1 MARLGDWIIDSEKY
15 EFCKSYGIENMP
27 NAEFVERQDDFY
39 ISLLSRLNARLNVYF
54 ESEEEESLAKTKAVM
69 LELVK
74 GILVYSQKE
83 TQNDFQ
89 GVRKRNNQL
98 YVAAIYYLCDYA
110 AISSWAMGDIVI
122 DEYEEISAQ
131 LLSFIVTGGRSAKS
145 KELREQYW
153 HVFAEIDRFIRS
165 GEEEILDL
173 VVTTYNQKYDNR
185 DFESPTDFFMTNVLR
200 CVLKKFKENN
210 IWHSLQKADTEFDWT
225 AYSKHSYKQ
234 YILSFLPSQQDALNK
249 GLLTFTGSFSL
260 KMPTSAGKSYITEL
274 LIHYELQKHPDSRVL
289 YLAPL
294 RALSRELRD
303 RFRKIHKRLGFTY
316 ATKYG
321 GSAASIVEDDI
332 DEAQLL
338 IATPESFMS
347 IESASQETLDRFSL
361 VICDEGQLL
370 EDKSRGINY
379 EMLLTRLRRR
389 NKVRFLFI
397 SAIIPNIN
405 VVNSWLKGTDN
416 HIGDSTYRPSKLL
429 LAEALVRD
437 DTVDLYLD
445 QGGNGE
451 ASYQVSSFINKENA
465 QGETLRYY
473 DENQNRWKLSYIPVG
488 CTLALRSLNAG
499 SVLLFTTAKT
509 RGVSCIALAKCMMK
523 MVDADAFD
531 APIQYVTK
539 PEGLYL
545 VKEYASYQLGD
556 DHLFCQALERGFA
569 YHHGDVPQDLRE
581 KIERAYDQGIIRLII
596 SNTTLAEGVN
606 LPIKTIVIAFAMDQ
620 SNPGMFLPNTRL
632 KNIIGRVG
640 RAGRERYGTIIAP
653 VAHRNGWLVRTIR
666 EALNPDDSAL
676 KKMKGTLFTMVEDL
690 VNKDIVSD
698 RPDIAELLSVPT
710 FADAIDEMI
719 IRSSED
725 NVNEMDIDSLVAESL
740 AYSLS
745 DDEEKAV
752 LWNVFSTRHRFL
764 KKTFEDERYQ
774 LSKATGL
781 NLRELEMVE
790 KFVSDEIVEQAED
803 LLDVDNEEFVST
815 IIDGVLELP
824 TVQEEMVSTRTKQRL
839 LGDSDRLKRLTIMW
853 MQGKQYHEMAKK
865 EKISVD
871 NVILIVMFLQ
881 SLVHD
886 KAASIFAY
894 MSEVKGLETGTATF
908 WPEYLQLGINDRLMY
923 EAHKLKVPE
932 RIQLHAIKRFYE
944 DINTEFGDY
953 DFLESSLVENRE
965 KIWQYMKENG
975 YPQMSITGLME
986 VIGYMEHGVE

>member
-1 MARLGDWIIDSEKY
+1 MARLSDWITDSEKY
-15 EFCKSYGIENMP
+15 EFCKSYGVENMP
-27 NAEFVERQDDFY
+27 EAEFIERQDDFY
-39 ISLLSRLNARLNVYF
+39 ISLLSRLNFRLNAYF
-54 ESEEEESLAKTKAVM
+54 ESEDEESDAKIKAAM

-89 GVRKRNNQL
+89 GVRQRNNQL
-98 YVAAIYYLCDYA
+98 YVAAIYYLCDYTA
-110 AISSWAMGDIVI
+110 VSSWAMGEISI
-122 DEYEEISAQ
+122 DEYEETSAQ
-131 LLSFIVTGGRSAKS
+131 LLSFIVTGGRSV
-145 KELREQYW
+145 KEKEIKDSYW
-153 HVFAEIDRFIRS
+153 PVFAGIDEFIRS
-165 GEEEILDL
+165 GEEGALDQ
-173 VVTTYNQKYDNR
+173 VVAAYNQKYDNR
-185 DFESPTDFFMTNVLR
+185 DFESPTDFFMINVLR
-200 CVLKKFKENN
+200 CVLKKFKKNN
-210 IWHSLQKADTEFDWT
+210 IRQSLRKADSEFDWT

-234 YILSFLPSQQDALNK
+234 HILSFLPSQQDALDK

-274 LIHYELQKHPDSRVL
+274 LIHYELQQHPDSRVL

-321 GSAASIVEDDI
+321 GSAASIVEDGI

-347 IESASQETLDRFSL
+347 IESASQEKLDRFSL

-389 NKVRFLFI
+389 NKARFLFI
-397 SAIIPNIN
+397 SAIIPNIS

-416 HIGDSTYRPSKLL
+416 HIGDSTYRPSKQL
-429 LAEALVRD
+429 LAEALVGD
-437 DTVDLYLD
+437 DAVDLYLEN
-445 QGGNGE
+445 GGDGE
-451 ASYQVSSFINKENA
+451 PSHQVPSFITKANA
-465 QGETLRYY
+465 QGESLRYY
-473 DENQNRWKLSYIPVG
+473 DENQDRWKLCNIPVG
-488 CTLALRSLNAG
+488 CTLALRSLKAG
-499 SVLLFTTAKT
+499 SVLLFTTGKT
-509 RGVSCIALAKCMMK
+509 RGVSCIALAKCLMN
-523 MVDADAFD
+523 MVDAEAFD
-531 APIQYVTK
+531 APIKYVIN
-539 PEGLYL
+539 PEGLYF

-640 RAGRERYGTIIAP
+640 RAGRERYGTIIVP
-653 VAHRNGWLVRTIR
+653 VAYKNGWLMKTIR

-690 VNKDIVSD
+690 VNRDIVSD
-698 RPDIAELLSVPT
+698 HPDIDELLSIPS

-725 NVNEMDIDSLVAESL
+725 NVNEMDMDSLVSESL

-745 DDEEKAV
+745 DEDEKAV
-752 LWNVFSTRHRFL
+752 LRNVFSTRHQFL
-764 KKTFEDERYQ
+764 KETFEDERYQ

-781 NLRELEMVE
+781 NLRELEVVE
-790 KFVSDEIVEQAED
+790 KFITDEIVEQAED
-803 LLDVDNEEFVST
+803 LLDVDDEVFVST
-815 IIDGVLELP
+815 MVQAVLGLP
-824 TVQEEMVSTRTKQRL
+824 TVQEEMASTKTKQRL
-839 LGDSDRLKRLTIMW
+839 LADSDRLKRLAIMW

-865 EKISVD
+865 EKLSVD

-881 SLVHD
+881 SVVHD
-886 KAASIFAY
+886 KAASILAY

-932 RIQLHAIKRFYE
+932 RIQIHAIKRFYA
-944 DINTEFGDY
+944 DTDTNFGDY
-953 DFLESSLVENRE
+953 DFLEISLVENRE
-965 KIWQYMKENG
+965 RIWHYMQENG

-986 VIGYMEHGVE
+986 VIGFMERRD

>member
-1 MARLGDWIIDSEKY
+1 MARLRDWITESEIY
-15 EFCKSYGIENMP
+15 EFCKSYGVDNMP
-27 NAEFVERQDDFY
+27 ESEFVDRQDDFY
-39 ISLLSRLNARLNVYF
+39 ISLLSRLNFRLNAFF
-54 ESEEEESLAKTKAVM
+54 ESEDEESEAKIKAAM

-89 GVRKRNNQL
+89 GVRQRNNQL
-98 YVAAIYYLCDYA
+98 YVAAIYYLCDYTA
-110 AISSWAMGDIVI
+110 VSSWAMRDISI
-122 DEYEEISAQ
+122 DEYEENSAQ
-131 LLSFIVTGGRSAKS
+131 LLSFIVTGGHAAKG
-145 KELREQYW
+145 KELREQYG
-153 HVFAEIDRFIRS
+153 HVFAEIDGFIRS
-165 GEEEILDL
+165 GEERFLEH

-210 IWHSLQKADTEFDWT
+210 IWQSLRKADSEFDWT
-225 AYSKHSYKQ
+225 AYSKHSYRQ
-234 YILSFLPSQQDALNK
+234 HILSFLPSQQDALNK

-274 LIHYELQKHPDSRVL
+274 LIHYELLKHPDSRVL

-303 RFRKIHKRLGFTY
+303 RFRKIHRRLGFTY

-321 GSAASIVEDDI
+321 GSAASIVEDGI

-389 NKVRFLFI
+389 NKARFLFI
-397 SAIIPNIN
+397 SAIIPNIS
-405 VVNSWLKGTDN
+405 VVNSWLKGTDD

-437 DTVDLYLD
+437 DAVDLYLEN
-445 QGGNGE
+445 GGEGE
-451 ASYQVSSFINKENA
+451 ASYEISSFITKEDA
-465 QGETLRYY
+465 QGDILRHY
-473 DENQNRWKLSYIPVG
+473 DEYQERWKVANIPVG

-499 SVLLFTTAKT
+499 SVLLFTTGKT
-509 RGVSCIALAKCMMK
+509 RGVSCIALARCMMN
-523 MVDADAFD
+523 MVDAEAFD
-531 APIQYVTK
+531 APIKYVTN

-581 KIERAYDQGIIRLII
+581 RIERAYDQGIIRLII

-640 RAGRERYGTIIAP
+640 RAGRERYGTIIVP
-653 VAHRNGWLVRTIR
+653 VAYKNGWLMKTIR

-690 VNKDIVSD
+690 VNKDVVSD
-698 RPDIAELLSVPT
+698 HPDIAELLSVPA

-745 DDEEKAV
+745 DEEEKAV
-752 LWNVFSTRHRFL
+752 LRNVFATRHHFL

-781 NLRELEMVE
+781 NLRELEVVE
-790 KFVSDEIVEQAED
+790 KFVSDKIVKQAED
-803 LLDVDNEEFVST
+803 LLDVDDEEFVST
-815 IIDGVLELP
+815 MMQAVLGLP
-824 TVQEEMVSTRTKQRL
+824 TVQEEMASTKTKLRL
-839 LGDSDRLKRLTIMW
+839 LDDSDRLKRLSIMW

-865 EKISVD
+865 EKLSVD

-881 SLVHD
+881 SVVHD
-886 KAASIFAY
+886 KAASILAY

-944 DINTEFGDY
+944 DTNTEIGDY
-953 DFLESSLVENRE
+953 DFLELSLVENRE
-965 KIWQYMKENG
+965 IIWHYMKENG
-975 YPQMSITGLME
+975 YPQMSIMGLME
-986 VIGYMEHGVE
+986 VIGIIGQKE